1 MILKINQLGRRVRA
15 SLLALLTVIFISG
28 SLFFVTAQRGNTE
41 VVAQPLFS
49 ETGDPQWRNRDRDRD
64 RDRDW
69 DRDQDRGR
77 GRGREVQKFYCESGD
92 GKIHWCHEGIGG
104 RVRLVRERKGRCIE
118 GRTWGQG
125 RNGVWVDRGCRADFE
140 VTKRYRR

>member
-1 MILKINQLGRRVRA
+1 MILKINQLGRRGRA

-49 ETGDPQWRNRDRDRD
+49 ETGDPQWRDRNRDNN
-64 RDRDW
+64 
-69 DRDQDRGR
+69 RGR
-77 GRGREVQKFYCESGD
+77 DREVQKFYCESGD
-92 GKIHWCHEGIGG
+92 GKLHWCHEGIGG
-104 RVRLVRERKGRCIE
+104 QVRLVRERKGRCIE
-118 GRTWGQG
+118 GRTWGVG